1 MKERGGGWDDREGG
15 ILGGDCV
22 LQFKHTCPKGRGKKP
37 PRPVVERGGG
47 GTCSSQAQGGR
58 EGATHV
64 LRRGGGDRR
73 DTGRQRKQRA
83 EKCGFYL
90 TAFVILPRHAKE
102 IFACVRERKRERE
115 RETINRRW
123 GAIVGHREKGE
134 RGEGQEGRVNTRKH
148 FSVRIT
154 DQRCVLV
161 FFSHNTQT
169 VPC

>member
-1 MKERGGGWDDREGG
+1 MTEREGFWG
-15 ILGGDCV
+15 GVVFFNLNTHAQKEGEKNHLG
-22 LQFKHTCPKGRGKKP
+22 QWWRG
-37 PRPVVERGGG
+37 GGG

-161 FFSHNTQT
+161 FFSHNTQI